1 MDETPMRAIEMVRS
15 IREQLHEETKGM
27 TSDEFKEFVAR
38 EAGKA
43 LEPSGRTG
51 EARPAA

>member
-15 IREQLHEETKGM
+15 IRDQLHEETKGM
-27 TSDEFKEFVAR
+27 TPDEFKEFVAR
-38 EAGKA
+38 ETGKA
-43 LEPSGRTG
+43 VQPSSRPV

>member
-1 MDETPMRAIEMVRS
+1 MDETPIRAIEMVRS
-15 IREQLHEETKGM
+15 IRDQLHEETREM
-27 TSDEFKEFVAR
+27 TPEELKEFVAR

-43 LEPSGRTG
+43 LQPSGRQV